1 MAIAALHPKRL
12 QAYNPRLV
20 TDPLMKVKGIR
31 KGLKVGFHLHNRS
44 PNLYWQLSQST
55 LSAKEGPWRPFAS

>member
-1 MAIAALHPKRL
+1 MAIGARQPEKL
-12 QAYNPRLV
+12 QADNPRLV
-20 TDPLMKVKGIR
+20 TDVLMEVKGIR